1 MGREKLVASAT
12 FYIAVKHKPLYP
24 LVEYLDR
31 AGKQRFSGAIRQERE
46 GIQPLLF
53 ADSKVQRFKDLNFLR
68 QSVT

>member
-31 AGKQRFSGAIRQERE
+31 AGKQRFLGRYARSEKE
-46 GIQPLLF
+46 YNLFYLPIQ
-53 ADSKVQRFKDLNFLR
+53 KFKDLKI
-68 QSVT
+68 